1 MAVTSAAAG
10 LALLARHWLQP
21 GDEAIVWDPVDFL
34 LPHTVRAAGGVVTG
48 LDGEPWSV
56 QTSSTLSAA
65 PGAHEE
71 VLEILHRVG
80 SPEEY
85 R

>member
-1 MAVTSAAAG
+1 MHGSTGIDMAYVAAG
-10 LALLARHWLQP
+10 IVGAAVSF
-21 GDEAIVWDPVDFL
+21 GGKVWDHAAGVAI
-34 LPHTVRAAGGVVTG
+34 VRAAGGVVTG